1 MGSPA
6 ASEPSARWLF
16 RFDLL
21 SAHISQNVRD
31 ARFPVQTHVWLSP
44 SFGNDHHLHPE
55 PAMQQRQQT
64 HALGWLTNNG
74 VLLAII
80 CTLIWGG
87 NAIAG
92 KFAVGNISPLMLTM
106 CRWLIAVAIM
116 LIVGWQHLRDDW
128 PVIRQNLAYL
138 FFAGALGFAAFNG
151 LLYTALK
158 YSTAI
163 NITILQS
170 AMPMFVFLLNFLIF
184 GLRMHWAQ
192 ALGYSITLI
201 GVLLVAGQGDIA
213 RLASLDI
220 NFGDLVMLVA
230 VVVYSSYSVALRA
243 KPDMHWMSFLTVLV
257 MAATIASIPMAAIE
271 YALGET
277 IVPSN
282 LTAWSVVLYTALFP
296 SIVSQGFWIRTNEL
310 LGGNT
315 ASLFFN
321 LVPIFGALLAVLI
334 LGETFHLYHAIALT
348 MVVGGIVIAQ
358 QLSK

>member
-1 MGSPA
+1 MQDRQQSPA
-6 ASEPSARWLF
+6 F
-16 RFDLL
+16 
-21 SAHISQNVRD
+21 
-31 ARFPVQTHVWLSP
+31 
-44 SFGNDHHLHPE
+44 
-55 PAMQQRQQT
+55 
-64 HALGWLTNNG
+64 GWLTNNG
-74 VLLAII
+74 LLLAVV

-92 KFAVGNISPLMLTM
+92 KFAVGNVSPLMLTM
-106 CRWLIAVAIM
+106 CRWILAATIM
-116 LIVGWQHLRDDW
+116 VIWGWSHLRNDW
-128 PVIRQNLAYL
+128 PVIRQNLVYL

-170 AMPMFVFLLNFLIF
+170 AMPMFVFLLNFLVF

-201 GVLLVAGQGDIA
+201 GVLLVAGQGDFT
-213 RLASLDI
+213 RLASLDV

-230 VVVYSSYSVALRA
+230 VVVYSAYSVALRA
-243 KPDMHWMSFLTVLV
+243 KPAMHWMSFLAVLV
-257 MAATIASIPMAAIE
+257 ISATIASIPMAAVE

-277 IVPSN
+277 IVPTN
-282 LTAWSVVLYTALFP
+282 VTGWMVVFYTALFP

-321 LVPIFGALLAVLI
+321 LVPIFGAILAVLI
-334 LGETFHLYHAIALT
+334 LGETFHIYHAIALT

-358 QLSK
+358 QLAK

>member
-1 MGSPA
+1 MGSIA
-6 ASEPSARWLF
+6 ASGFNPVGCSFFKTPRCASQPDCPSPW
-16 RFDLL
+16 
-21 SAHISQNVRD
+21 ISNAIPRNAV
-31 ARFPVQTHVWLSP
+31 AFASP
-44 SFGNDHHLHPE
+44 SEAIEPR
-55 PAMQQRQQT
+55 PAMQQRQ
-64 HALGWLTNNG
+64 HNNALGWLTNNG
-74 VLLAII
+74 VLLAMI

-92 KFAVGNISPLMLTM
+92 KFAVGNISPMLLTM
-106 CRWLIAVAIM
+106 FRWLIAAAIM
-116 LIVGWQHLRDDW
+116 LVLGWQHLRDDW
-128 PVIRQNLAYL
+128 PVIRKNLTYL
-138 FFAGALGFAAFNG
+138 FFAGALGFATFNG
-151 LLYTALK
+151 LLYSALN

-170 AMPMFVFLLNFLIF
+170 AMPMFVFLLNFLVF

-220 NFGDLVMLVA
+220 NFGDLIMLVA
-230 VVVYSSYSVALRA
+230 VVVYSAYSVALRA
-243 KPDMHWMSFLTVLV
+243 KPEMHWMSFLTVLV
-257 MAATIASIPMAAIE
+257 MAATVTSIPMAAVE
-271 YALGET
+271 FALGGT
-277 IVPSN
+277 IVPTN
-282 LTAWSVVLYTALFP
+282 ITGWTVVFYTALFP

-321 LVPIFGALLAVLI
+321 MVPIFGAVLAVLI

-358 QLSK
+358 KLAK

>member
-1 MGSPA
+1 
-6 ASEPSARWLF
+6 
-16 RFDLL
+16 
-21 SAHISQNVRD
+21 
-31 ARFPVQTHVWLSP
+31 
-44 SFGNDHHLHPE
+44 
-55 PAMQQRQQT
+55 MQQRQKPHT
-64 HALGWLTNNG
+64 LGWLTNNG
-74 VLLAII
+74 VLLAVV

-106 CRWLIAVAIM
+106 CRWFLAATIM
-116 LIVGWQHLRDDW
+116 VIWGWSHLRHDW

-170 AMPMFVFLLNFLIF
+170 AMPMFVFLLNFLVF

-192 ALGYSITLI
+192 AFGYSITLI
-201 GVLLVAGQGDIA
+201 GVLLVAGQGDFT
-213 RLASLDI
+213 RLASLDV

-230 VVVYSSYSVALRA
+230 VVVYSAYSVALRA
-243 KPDMHWMSFLTVLV
+243 KPSMHWMSFLAVLV
-257 MAATIASIPMAAIE
+257 ISATIASIPMAAVE

-277 IVPSN
+277 IMPTNV
-282 LTAWSVVLYTALFP
+282 TGWTVVFYTALFP

-334 LGETFHLYHAIALT
+334 LGETFHVYHAIALT

-358 QLSK
+358 QLAK